1 MTEAEIQ
8 LQNALTTTF
17 LSNLVFLSNYD
28 NDLYKRVDN
37 LSRMI
42 EDGSYKERYFL
53 EFVMENGDFDIF
65 DSHTSN
71 YMYHKNSKRINE
83 ELIKKAD
90 FKHTKAIFNVEGFFE
105 HKSSP
110 TIDINFEFKSSFS
123 SLIQNHMQEYSK
135 TLNDFLDSTSTK
147 TLKKIKKF
155 IFFGTLL
162 GRHIPE
168 IAKKLDSSL
177 YFVVENNLE
186 IFRLSLFTVDYSI
199 LAKNDGVI
207 FSIMEDDIHF
217 ENKLSLF
224 LNIGIFDNY
233 LIKFIDISNEISY
246 FYNTFISTLASIKP
260 GIFDYSRYLY
270 TYIDRTTKYIHD
282 NYNFLQFNKIK
293 KELKIFENTPVL
305 YLAAG
310 PSLDENI
317 DWIYEN
323 QDKFYIVTIGSVYK
337 KLLNNNIRVDLLT
350 TLDDQ
355 KWLERTQFSDDVI
368 KKSNPHTI
376 FLASSITNKKILE
389 KIKSKNLFL
398 YEVFQ
403 SIIKDNYYFDGHSIG
418 ELTLD
423 ILLQLNFKQIYL
435 LGLDLS
441 LNQETG
447 QTHSIEAESGI
458 RKISLEE
465 KNNSIYSRKNLIK
478 VKGNLKKEVKS
489 IELFYGS
496 IKDVENKLKMK
507 NIDTKVYNL
516 SRTGAYFEG
525 TIPKDI
531 NEINIKEF
539 KKIDIKSINLKDL
552 LNKYSINTLDEKST
566 ITLKNSLNYLKNKFK
581 MELDLLKNSNFTN
594 YSEFNSTIL
603 KTLSNLQKDDISNFY
618 YLLHNYYHIVV
629 PYLNYHF
636 NSINLNQEYKKVEK
650 LKEIFVNQV
659 SNLLE
664 DYILC
669 NERLLKKED

>member
-8 LQNALTTTF
+8 LQNALSTTF
-17 LSNLVFLSNYD
+17 FSNLVFLSEYD

-37 LSRMI
+37 LSKMI

-53 EFVMENGDFDIF
+53 EFIMENGDFDIF
-65 DSHTSN
+65 DSHN
-71 YMYHKNSKRINE
+71 NIYLYNKNPKKVND
-83 ELIKKAD
+83 ELIKKSD
-90 FKHTKAIFNVEGFFE
+90 FKHTKGIFNVEGFFQ
-105 HKSSP
+105 HRTSP

-123 SLIQNHMQEYSK
+123 SLIQNQMQEYSK

-147 TLKKIKKF
+147 ILKKIKKF

-162 GRHIPE
+162 GRHIPG
-168 IAKKLDSSL
+168 ISKKLDSSL

-207 FSIMEDDIHF
+207 FSIMEDNINF

-246 FYNTFISTLASIKP
+246 FYNSFISTLASMKP
-260 GIFDYSRYLY
+260 SIFDYSRYLY
-270 TYIDRTTKYIHD
+270 TYIDRTTNYIHD
-282 NYNFLQFNKIK
+282 NYKFLQFNKIK
-293 KELKIFENTPVL
+293 EEIKILEDIPVL

-323 QDKFYIVTIGSVYK
+323 QDKFYIVTIGSVYR
-337 KLLNNNIRVDLLT
+337 KLIKNNIRIDLVT

-355 KWLERTQFSDDVI
+355 KWLEGIQFPDYI
-368 KKSNPHTI
+368 IEKSNPHTI
-376 FLASSITNKKILE
+376 FLASSITNKKIL
-389 KIKSKNLFL
+389 KKLKDKNLFL
-398 YEVFQ
+398 FEVFQ
-403 SIIKDNYYFDGHSIG
+403 SIIKDNYFFNGHSIG

-447 QTHSIEAESGI
+447 QTHATEAGSGI
-458 RKISLEE
+458 RRISLKE
-465 KNNSIYSRKNLIK
+465 KDNSIYSRKNLIK

-507 NIDTKVYNL
+507 DIDTKIYNL
-516 SRTGAYFEG
+516 SSSGAYFEG

-531 NEINIKEF
+531 NEVILKEL
-539 KKIDIKSINLKDL
+539 KKVDIISIGLKDI
-552 LNKYSINTLDEKST
+552 LNNYSINTLDENSK
-566 ITLKNSLNYLKNKFK
+566 IAIENSLKYLKNKFNE
-581 MELDLLKNSNFTN
+581 ELALLKNTNFTN
-594 YSEFNSTIL
+594 YAEFNSTIL
-603 KTLSNLQKDDISNFY
+603 KLLSNLQKDNIYKFY
-618 YLLHNYYHIVV
+618 YLLHNYYSIVV

-636 NSINLNQEYKKVEK
+636 NNVNLNQEYKKVEK
-650 LKEIFVNQV
+650 LKKIFVNQV

-669 NERLLKKED
+669 LERLLI